1 MTTERETRWGIQIQR
16 DKIGNFEI
24 WESVPVIKDGMIRR
38 KVGDTLEL
46 DGATYEVTRVTESGA
61 VAKAVSKRRVEYTTD
76 EGEQCTK
83 MVAANREVHI
93 SSYRHKEEGKPC
105 Q

>member
-16 DKIGNFEI
+16 DKIGSFEI
-24 WESVPVIKDGMIRR
+24 WESVPVIKNGMIRR

-61 VAKAVSKRRVEYTTD
+61 VAKAISKRKVEYITD
-76 EGEQCTK
+76 EGDK
-83 MVAANREVHI
+83 ASYMAAATREVHI
-93 SSYRHKEEGKPC
+93 SAYRHREEKTK
-105 Q
+105 

>member
-16 DKIGNFEI
+16 DKIGSFEV
-24 WESVPVIKDGMIRR
+24 WESVPVIKNGMIRR

-61 VAKAVSKRRVEYTTD
+61 VAKAISKRKVEYTTD
-76 EGEQCTK
+76 EGKQVSYMAT
-83 MVAANREVHI
+83 ANKEVHI
-93 SSYRHKEEGKPC
+93 SAYRHKEEKTK
-105 Q
+105 

>member
-16 DKIGNFEI
+16 DKIGSFEV
-24 WESVPVIKDGMIRR
+24 WESVPVIKNGMIRR

-61 VAKAVSKRRVEYTTD
+61 VAKATSKRKVEYTTD
-76 EGEQCTK
+76 EGKKVSYMAT
-83 MVAANREVHI
+83 ANREVHI
-93 SSYRHKEEGKPC
+93 SAYRHREEKTK
-105 Q
+105 

>member
-16 DKIGNFEI
+16 DKIGSFEV
-24 WESVPVIKDGMIRR
+24 WESVPVIKNGMIRR

-61 VAKAVSKRRVEYTTD
+61 VARAVSKRRVEYTTD
-76 EGEQCTK
+76 EGNQVSYMAT
-83 MVAANREVHI
+83 ANREVHI
-93 SSYRHKEEGKPC
+93 SSYRHKEEGK
-105 Q
+105 